1 MLPDTFK
8 DKSCILMLS
17 IKELIGV
24 IAKDYPLR
32 DFQIIVADN
41 DIITEN
47 SIKNN
52 YRRDIKYESNYD
64 NIEFLP
70 SIIPQ
75 ATVLNHIWDTEGDG
89 RSRFEEAYVA
99 QLQGDQAASDITC
112 IIDMTLH
119 RKVPIIILYAPLS
132 IRQHIPDVLRQY
144 LMDAFGI
151 KAYDVVDLMDD
162 SVDVLDIGDINEI
175 EKNLDDSMKLIASSE
190 SEEDFY
196 NYMTDSLLGKYRGML
211 EKKTEEQLRAIA
223 SSKSIFLRRGLDREG
238 IIDAIINKLSK
249 RERSSDEK

>member
-8 DKSCILMLS
+8 DKSCILLLS

-32 DFQIIVADN
+32 DFQIIVSDN

-47 SIKNN
+47 SVKNN

-132 IRQHIPDVLRQY
+132 IRQHIPDVLKQY
-144 LMDAFGI
+144 
-151 KAYDVVDLMDD
+151 LMDD

-175 EKNLDDSMKLIASSE
+175 EKNLDDSMKLIASSD

-211 EKKTEEQLRAIA
+211 EKKNEEQLRAIA

>member
-1 MLPDTFK
+1 
-8 DKSCILMLS
+8 
-17 IKELIGV
+17 
-24 IAKDYPLR
+24 
-32 DFQIIVADN
+32 
-41 DIITEN
+41 
-47 SIKNN
+47 
-52 YRRDIKYESNYD
+52 
-64 NIEFLP
+64 
-70 SIIPQ
+70 
-75 ATVLNHIWDTEGDG
+75 
-89 RSRFEEAYVA
+89 
-99 QLQGDQAASDITC
+99 
-112 IIDMTLH
+112 MTIH

-151 KAYDVVDLMDD
+151 KAYDAVDLMDD

-175 EKNLDDSMKLIASSE
+175 EKNLDDSMKLIASSD

-211 EKKTEEQLRAIA
+211 EKKNEEQLRAIA